1 MLEQLTP
8 GADILD
14 ALRAQL
20 NRGLMVAWINH
31 DLVNRADC
39 DIRKSVVLYDAD
51 RVFVMALSTAVTP
64 AIFADRVHLVATSM
78 SAMGVRYWSVGVL

>member
-8 GADILD
+8 GADLMD
-14 ALRAQL
+14 ALRAQI

-31 DLVNRADC
+31 DLINRADC

-51 RVFVMALSTAVTP
+51 RVFVMAFSTAVTP
-64 AIFADRVHLVATSM
+64 DIFADRVHLVTASM